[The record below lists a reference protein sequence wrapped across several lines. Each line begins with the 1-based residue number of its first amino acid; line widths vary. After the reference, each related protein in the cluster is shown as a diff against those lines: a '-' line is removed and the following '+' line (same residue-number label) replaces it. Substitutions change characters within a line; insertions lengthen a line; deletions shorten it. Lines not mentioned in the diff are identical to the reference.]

1 MWVELNE
8 DAKNKDQS
16 RSEKSEERS
25 DQFPGLEGT
34 NLPSNLEVIRVLGTG
49 SMAHVFLARDKAL
62 KRLVA
67 VKVLQKELAV
77 DPVNRKRFIREA
89 QAAARISH
97 PCVTAVYTVGVLSND
112 IPYIEMEYIES
123 TNLADLLRSQ
133 GRLDASVTRKLLQQ
147 LSSALAAA
155 HDNRIIHRDVK
166 PANVL
171 IESDTRRVFLT
182 DFGVAG
188 ILESGSEAVTR
199 LTRDGER
206 FGDPAYMSP
215 EQLRGDVLTVQTDI
229 YGLGILGY
237 EMLTLRG
244 PFDNS
249 EVTDLAKAH
258 LRRPPLDLH
267 EQHPQIPI
275 DLSDVLK
282 RCLSK
287 KPEHRPRA
295 KDLAELF
302 EDADSVGATTGAAP
316 DAALLPQNA
325 FASFLHELEKRRVY
339 RAAVAYAAITFVFLQ
354 VADLILPGLGAP
366 DWLFKFCVVASLSG
380 FPVAVVLAWIFDI
393 RQGRLMR
400 TDETTG
406 SFARRASRLQR
417 MIFQVL
423 GLGLSVAIA
432 VAIAWWLLAPNK

>member
-188 ILESGSEAVTR
+188 ILETGSETATR

-215 EQLRGDVLTVQTDI
+215 EQLRGDALTVQTDI

-237 EMLTLRG
+237 EMLTLHG
-244 PFDNS
+244 PFGDS
-249 EVTDLAKAH
+249 EITNLTAAH

-267 EQHPQIPI
+267 LLDPEIPI
-275 DLSDVLK
+275 DLSDTLK
-282 RCLSK
+282 RCVSK

-295 KDLAELF
+295 QDTRGILRGRRSCWCDR
-302 EDADSVGATTGAAP
+302 ED
-316 DAALLPQNA
+316 
-325 FASFLHELEKRRVY
+325 
-339 RAAVAYAAITFVFLQ
+339 
-354 VADLILPGLGAP
+354 
-366 DWLFKFCVVASLSG
+366 
-380 FPVAVVLAWIFDI
+380 
-393 RQGRLMR
+393 
-400 TDETTG
+400 G
-406 SFARRASRLQR
+406 S
-417 MIFQVL
+417 
-423 GLGLSVAIA
+423 
-432 VAIAWWLLAPNK
+432 